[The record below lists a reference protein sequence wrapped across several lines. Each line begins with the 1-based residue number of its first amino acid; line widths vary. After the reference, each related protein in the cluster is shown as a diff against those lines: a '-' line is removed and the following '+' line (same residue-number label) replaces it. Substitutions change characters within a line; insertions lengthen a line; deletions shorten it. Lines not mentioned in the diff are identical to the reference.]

1 MWGEAFEIMLIQRYN
16 LILDCIPLAPQR
28 TSVCNL
34 RVKLVDRGFEISIRM
49 LQRDLQLLYEQ
60 GCFGLEKDMR
70 SKPYGWS
77 INSQWRGGNLK
88 IMSSEVAEHY
98 LLLEQLLP
106 QSVPSDVKQSVHT
119 KAEQALKRFTGRVPN
134 WLSTLPKPSLK
145 VNIDT
150 HLIAQIEH
158 AIKHKRAVSA
168 ELYRVLYDEAH
179 WLKFAELSFY
189 NLVEQG
195 GVLMAQFMVGELHDK
210 CYQMPVYRIRNVHIL
225 QKTRRE
231 PSAEQL
237 KSLRSAINK
246 GMKQET
252 IELIVKVPNHSA
264 VNQGFIELGELID
277 KQQIDDKNVLL
288 TYQTIDT
295 EQLTDELFKCAHW
308 IEVAKPEKLRQRIT
322 TKLKAAVNFYK

>member
-1 MWGEAFEIMLIQRYN
+1 MNSHRHLSILELVPIAPSSISTQQLQQKLIE
-16 LILDCIPLAPQR
+16 
-28 TSVCNL
+28 
-34 RVKLVDRGFEISIRM
+34 RGFELTCRM
-49 LQRDLQLLYEQ
+49 LQRDLQSLYNQ
-60 GCFGLEKDMR
+60 GCFGLEKDTR

-77 INSQWRGGNLK
+77 INTQWRGGK
-88 IMSSEVAEHY
+88 AQIMSSEVAGHY

-106 QSVPSDVKQSVHT
+106 QSVPSDVKRSVHT
-119 KAEQALKRFTGRVPN
+119 KAEQALKRFNGHVPD
-134 WLSTLPKPSLK
+134 WLSTMPKPPLK

-150 HLIAQIEH
+150 QLVAQIEH

-195 GVLMAQFMVGELHDK
+195 GVLMAQFMVGALHDK

-225 QKTRRE
+225 QKIRRE

-246 GMKQET
+246 GKSQET
-252 IELIVKVPNHSA
+252 IELVVKVPNHSA
-264 VNQGFIELGELID
+264 VNQGFIELGELTD
-277 KQQIDDKNVLL
+277 KQHIDDKNVLL
-288 TYQTIDT
+288 TYQTIDI

-308 IEVAKPEKLRQRIT
+308 LEVIKPEKLRQRIVS
-322 TKLKAAVNFYK
+322 KLKAATANYL

>member
-1 MWGEAFEIMLIQRYN
+1 MKPLRYLTLLEYIPISPLSISVKQLREN
-16 LILDCIPLAPQR
+16 L
-28 TSVCNL
+28 SL
-34 RVKLVDRGFEISIRM
+34 RGVELSTRM
-49 LQRDLQLLYEQ
+49 LQRDLQSLYEQ
-60 GCFGLEKDMR
+60 GCFGLEKDTR

-77 INSQWRGGNLK
+77 ISAQWRGGSAK

-106 QSVPSDVKQSVHT
+106 QSVPSDVKRSVHI
-119 KAEQALKRFTGRVPN
+119 KAEQALKRFNGHVPD
-134 WLSTLPKPSLK
+134 WLATLPKASLK
-145 VNIDT
+145 VNVDSQ
-150 HLIAQIEH
+150 LVAQIEH

-210 CYQMPVYRIRNVHIL
+210 CYQMPIYRIRNVHIL

-237 KSLRSAINK
+237 KTLRSAINK
-246 GMKQET
+246 GMSQEA
-252 IELIVKVPNHSA
+252 INLVVKVPSHSA
-264 VNQGFIELGELID
+264 VNQGFIELGQLID
-277 KQQIDDKNVLL
+277 KQHIDDKNVLL
-288 TYQTIDT
+288 TYQAIDT

-308 IEVAKPEKLRQRIT
+308 LEVIKPEKLRQRIVS
-322 TKLKAAVNFYK
+322 KLKAAANIYK

>member
-1 MWGEAFEIMLIQRYN
+1 MQIQRYN
-16 LILDCIPLAPQR
+16 LLFDCIPKAPQCV
-28 TSVCNL
+28 SVPDL
-34 RVKLVDRGFEISIRM
+34 KAKLSGRGFEISTRM
-49 LQRDLQLLYEQ
+49 LQRDLQSLYRQ
-60 GCFGLEKDMR
+60 GCFGLEKDTR

-77 INSQWRGGNLK
+77 INAQWRGVNAK
-88 IMSSEVAEHY
+88 VMSSEVAEHY

-106 QSVPSDVKQSVHT
+106 HSTPSDVKQSVNI
-119 KAEQALKRFTGRVPN
+119 KAEQALKRFNGHVPD

-150 HLIAQIEH
+150 QLVAQIEH

-189 NLVEQG
+189 NLLEQG

-225 QKTRRE
+225 QKIRRE

-246 GMKQET
+246 GKSQEA
-252 IELIVKVPNHSA
+252 IELVIKVPTHSA

-288 TYQTIDT
+288 TYQTIET

-308 IEVAKPEKLRQRIT
+308 LEVIQPECIRKRIT
-322 TKLKAAVNFYK
+322 TKLKAAASNYQ

>member
-1 MWGEAFEIMLIQRYN
+1 MISHRHLS
-16 LILDCIPLAPQR
+16 ILELVPIAPSSISTHQ
-28 TSVCNL
+28 L
-34 RVKLVDRGFEISIRM
+34 QQKLLERDFDISIRM
-49 LQRDLQLLYEQ
+49 LQRDLQSLYEQ
-60 GCFGLEKDMR
+60 ECFGIEKDTR

-77 INSQWRGGNLK
+77 INAQWRGGNAK
-88 IMSSEVAEHY
+88 IMGSEVAQHY

-106 QSVPSDVKQSVHT
+106 QSVPRDVKQSVRI
-119 KAEQALKRFTGRVPN
+119 KAEQALKRFNGHLPD
-134 WLSTLPKPSLK
+134 WLSTLPKPPLK
-145 VNIDT
+145 VNIDSK
-150 HLIAQIEH
+150 LVAQIEH

-168 ELYRVLYDEAH
+168 ELYRVLYDEAY

-231 PSAEQL
+231 PSNEQL

-246 GMKQET
+246 GMSQEA
-252 IELIVKVPNHSA
+252 IELIVKVPSHSA
-264 VNQGFIELGELID
+264 VNQGFIELGEQTD

-288 TYQTIDT
+288 TYQAIDT

-308 IEVAKPEKLRQRIT
+308 LEVIQPERIRKRIT
-322 TKLKAAVNFYK
+322 TKLKAAASNYQ

>member
-1 MWGEAFEIMLIQRYN
+1 
-16 LILDCIPLAPQR
+16 
-28 TSVCNL
+28 
-34 RVKLVDRGFEISIRM
+34 
-49 LQRDLQLLYEQ
+49 
-60 GCFGLEKDMR
+60 
-70 SKPYGWS
+70 
-77 INSQWRGGNLK
+77 
-88 IMSSEVAEHY
+88 MSSEVAEHY

-106 QSVPSDVKQSVHT
+106 QYVPSDVKQSVHT
-119 KAEQALKRFTGRVPN
+119 KAEQALKRVNGHVPE

-145 VNIDT
+145 VNVDT
-150 HLIAQIEH
+150 LLVEQIEH
-158 AIKHKRAVSA
+158 AIMHKRAVSA

-189 NLVEQG
+189 NIVEQG
-195 GVLMAQFMVGELHDK
+195 GVLMAQFMVGTLHDK

-246 GMKQET
+246 GMSQET
-252 IELIVKVPNHSA
+252 IELVIKVPTHSA
-264 VNQGFIELGELID
+264 VNQEFIELGELTD
-277 KQQIDDKNVLL
+277 KQYIDDKNVLL

-308 IEVAKPEKLRQRIT
+308 LEVIKPEKLRQRIIS
-322 TKLKAAVNFYK
+322 KLKAAANIYK

>member
-1 MWGEAFEIMLIQRYN
+1 MKPLRYLTLLEYIPISPLSISVKQLREN
-16 LILDCIPLAPQR
+16 L
-28 TSVCNL
+28 SL
-34 RVKLVDRGFEISIRM
+34 RGVELSTRM
-49 LQRDLQLLYEQ
+49 LQRDLQSLYEQ
-60 GCFGLEKDMR
+60 GCFGLEKDTR

-77 INSQWRGGNLK
+77 INAQWRGGSAK
-88 IMSSEVAEHY
+88 IMSCEVAEHY

-106 QSVPSDVKQSVHT
+106 QSIPSDVKRSVHI
-119 KAEQALKRFTGRVPN
+119 KAEQALKRFNGHLPD

-145 VNIDT
+145 VNIDSK
-150 HLIAQIEH
+150 LVAQIEH

-195 GVLMAQFMVGELHDK
+195 GVLMAQFMVGSLHDK

-252 IELIVKVPNHSA
+252 IELVVKVPSHSA
-264 VNQGFIELGELID
+264 VNQGFIELGELTD
-277 KQQIDDKNVLL
+277 KQHIDEKNVLF

-308 IEVAKPEKLRQRIT
+308 LEVIKPERIRKRIT
-322 TKLKAAVNFYK
+322 TKLKAAASNYQ

>member
-1 MWGEAFEIMLIQRYN
+1 MNTARHN
-16 LILDCIPLAPQR
+16 SILDYIPSSPKS
-28 TSVCNL
+28 TSVSEL
-34 RVKLVDRGFEISIRM
+34 QIALSKSGLDLSSRM
-49 LQRDLQLLYEQ
+49 LQRDLQSLYDQ
-60 GCFGLEKDMR
+60 GCFGLEKDTR

-77 INSQWRGGNLK
+77 INSQWRGGNAK
-88 IMSSEVAEHY
+88 VMSSEMAEHY

-106 QSVPSDVKQSVHT
+106 QSVPSDVKCSVHI
-119 KAEQALKRFTGRVPN
+119 KAEQAFKRFNGHVPE
-134 WLSTLPKPSLK
+134 WLSTLPKSSLK

-150 HLIAQIEH
+150 QLVEKIEH

-195 GVLMAQFMVGELHDK
+195 GVLMAQFMVGEFHDK

-231 PSAEQL
+231 PSNEQL

-246 GMKQET
+246 DMKQEA
-252 IELIVKVPNHSA
+252 IELIVKVPSHSA

-277 KQQIDDKNVLL
+277 KQQIDDKNVLF
-288 TYQTIDT
+288 TYQTIDS

-308 IEVAKPEKLRQRIT
+308 LEVVKPEKLRQRIT
-322 TKLKAAVNFYK
+322 TKLKAAANIYK

>member
-1 MWGEAFEIMLIQRYN
+1 MNSHRHL
-16 LILDCIPLAPQR
+16 LILELVPIAPRSISTQQLQR
-28 TSVCNL
+28 
-34 RVKLVDRGFEISIRM
+34 KLLERGFDISTRM
-49 LQRDLQLLYEQ
+49 LQRDLQSLYDQ
-60 GCFGLEKDMR
+60 GCFGLEKDTR

-77 INSQWRGGNLK
+77 INAQWRGGSAK
-88 IMSSEVAEHY
+88 IMSCEVAEHY

-106 QSVPSDVKQSVHT
+106 QSIPSDVKRSVHT
-119 KAEQALKRFTGRVPN
+119 KAEQALERFNGHVPD

-145 VNIDT
+145 VNIDSK
-150 HLIAQIEH
+150 LVAQIEH

-168 ELYRVLYDEAH
+168 ELYRVLYNEAH

-195 GVLMAQFMVGELHDK
+195 GVLMAQFMVGSLHDK

-246 GMKQET
+246 GMKQEA
-252 IELIVKVPNHSA
+252 IELVVKVPSHSA
-264 VNQGFIELGELID
+264 VNQGFIELGELTD
-277 KQQIDDKNVLL
+277 KQHIDEKNVLL

-308 IEVAKPEKLRQRIT
+308 LEVIKPERIRKRIT
-322 TKLKAAVNFYK
+322 TKLKAAASNYQ

>member
-1 MWGEAFEIMLIQRYN
+1 MNSHRHLS
-16 LILDCIPLAPQR
+16 ILELVPVAPSSLSTQQ
-28 TSVCNL
+28 L
-34 RVKLVDRGFEISIRM
+34 QQKLTERGFDLSTRM
-49 LQRDLQLLYEQ
+49 LQRDLQSLYQQ
-60 GCFGLEKDMR
+60 GCFGLEKDTR

-77 INSQWRGGNLK
+77 INAQWRGGNAK
-88 IMSSEVAEHY
+88 VMSSEVAEHY

-106 QSVPSDVKQSVHT
+106 QSVSSDIKQSVNI
-119 KAEQALKRFTGRVPN
+119 KAEQALKRFNGHVPD
-134 WLSTLPKPSLK
+134 WLATLAKPSLK

-150 HLIAQIEH
+150 QLVAQIEH
-158 AIKHKRAVSA
+158 AIKHNRAVSA

-195 GVLMAQFMVGELHDK
+195 GVLMAQFMVGTLHDK

-231 PSAEQL
+231 PSTEQL

-246 GMKQET
+246 GMSQEA
-252 IELIVKVPNHSA
+252 IELVVKVHSHSA
-264 VNQGFIELGELID
+264 VNQGFIELGELTD

-295 EQLTDELFKCAHW
+295 EQLSDELFKCAHW
-308 IEVAKPEKLRQRIT
+308 LEVIQPERIRKRIT
-322 TKLKAAVNFYK
+322 TKLKAAASNYQ

>member
-1 MWGEAFEIMLIQRYN
+1 MISNRHFSILELVPIAPSSISTQQLQR
-16 LILDCIPLAPQR
+16 
-28 TSVCNL
+28 
-34 RVKLVDRGFEISIRM
+34 KLLERGFDISTRM
-49 LQRDLQLLYEQ
+49 LQRDLHSLYDQ
-60 GCFGLEKDMR
+60 GCFGLEKDTR
-70 SKPYGWS
+70 SKPFGWS
-77 INSQWRGGNLK
+77 INAQWRGSNSK
-88 IMSSEVAEHY
+88 VMSTEVAEHY

-106 QSVPSDVKQSVHT
+106 QSVPSDVKRSVHI
-119 KAEQALKRFTGRVPN
+119 KAEQALKRVNGHVPE
-134 WLSTLPKPSLK
+134 WLSTLPKPLLK
-145 VNIDT
+145 VNIDNQ
-150 HLIAQIEH
+150 LVAQIEH
-158 AIKHKRAVSA
+158 AIEYNRAVSA

-189 NLVEQG
+189 NLVKQG

-225 QKTRRE
+225 QKTRRD
-231 PSAEQL
+231 PSFEQL

-246 GMKQET
+246 GMSQEA
-252 IELIVKVPNHSA
+252 IELVVKAPSHSA

-308 IEVAKPEKLRQRIT
+308 LEVIQPERIRKRII
-322 TKLKAAVNFYK
+322 TKLKAAANIYK

>member
-1 MWGEAFEIMLIQRYN
+1 MITHRHNFILELIPSSPLSTSTKKLYEALCSKGLELS
-16 LILDCIPLAPQR
+16 
-28 TSVCNL
+28 T
-34 RVKLVDRGFEISIRM
+34 RM
-49 LQRDLQLLYEQ
+49 LQRDLQALYDQ
-60 GCFGLEKDMR
+60 GCFGLEKDTR

-77 INSQWRGGNLK
+77 ISAQWLGGNAK
-88 IMSSEVAEHY
+88 VMSSEVAEHY

-106 QSVPSDVKQSVHT
+106 QSAPSDIKHSVHT
-119 KAEQALKRFTGRVPN
+119 KAEQALKRFNGHVPD
-134 WLSTLPKPSLK
+134 WLSTLPKPPLK

-150 HLIAQIEH
+150 HLVAQIEH
-158 AIKHKRAVSA
+158 AIKHQRAVNA

-195 GVLMAQFMVGELHDK
+195 GVLMAQFMVGTLHDK
-210 CYQMPVYRIRNVHIL
+210 CYQMPVYRIRNVNIL

-252 IELIVKVPNHSA
+252 IELVVKVPIHSA
-264 VNQGFIELGELID
+264 VNQGFIELGELTD

-288 TYQTIDT
+288 TYQTTDT

-308 IEVAKPEKLRQRIT
+308 LEVIKPEKLRQRIT
-322 TKLKAAVNFYK
+322 TKLKAAANIYK

>member
-1 MWGEAFEIMLIQRYN
+1 MNSRRHFS
-16 LILDCIPLAPQR
+16 ILELVPIAPSSISIHQ
-28 TSVCNL
+28 L
-34 RVKLVDRGFEISIRM
+34 QQKLLERGFDIPTRM
-49 LQRDLQLLYEQ
+49 LQRDLQSLYDQ
-60 GCFGLEKDMR
+60 GCFGLEKDTR
-70 SKPYGWS
+70 SKPFGWS
-77 INSQWRGGNLK
+77 INSQWRDSNSK
-88 IMSSEVAEHY
+88 VMSTEVAELY

-106 QSVPSDVKQSVHT
+106 QSVPSDVKQSVNI
-119 KAEQALKRFTGRVPN
+119 KAEQALKRFNGHVPD

-150 HLIAQIEH
+150 QLVEQIEH

-195 GVLMAQFMVGELHDK
+195 GVLMAQFMVGSLHDK

-231 PSAEQL
+231 PSNEQL

-246 GMKQET
+246 GMKQEA
-252 IELIVKVPNHSA
+252 IELIVKVPSHSA

-277 KQQIDDKNVLL
+277 KQHIDDKNVLL

-295 EQLTDELFKCAHW
+295 EQLVDELFKCAHW
-308 IEVAKPEKLRQRIT
+308 LEVIKPEKLRQRIA
-322 TKLKAAVNFYK
+322 TKLKAAATIYK

>member
-1 MWGEAFEIMLIQRYN
+1 MLTTRHN
-16 LILDCIPLAPQR
+16 LILDYVPPSPRSISIKQLQ
-28 TSVCNL
+28 TTL
-34 RVKLVDRGFEISIRM
+34 FKYGLEISIRM
-49 LQRDLQLLYEQ
+49 LQRDLQSLCDQ
-60 GCFGLEKDMR
+60 GCFGLEKDTR

-77 INSQWRGGNLK
+77 INAQWRGGSAK

-106 QSVPSDVKQSVHT
+106 QSIPSDVKRSVHI
-119 KAEQALKRFTGRVPN
+119 KAEQALKRFNGHLPD
-134 WLSTLPKPSLK
+134 WLSTLSKPSLK
-145 VNIDT
+145 VNIDSK
-150 HLIAQIEH
+150 LVAQIEH

-168 ELYRVLYDEAH
+168 ELYRVLYNEAH

-195 GVLMAQFMVGELHDK
+195 GVLMAQFMVGSLHDK

-246 GMKQET
+246 GMKQEA
-252 IELIVKVPNHSA
+252 IELVVKVPSHSA
-264 VNQGFIELGELID
+264 VNQGFIELGELTD
-277 KQQIDDKNVLL
+277 KQHIDEKNVLL

-308 IEVAKPEKLRQRIT
+308 LEVIKPERIRKRIT
-322 TKLKAAVNFYK
+322 TKLKAAASNYQ

>member
-1 MWGEAFEIMLIQRYN
+1 MISHRHLCILELVSIAPSSLSTHQLQQKLIEG
-16 LILDCIPLAPQR
+16 
-28 TSVCNL
+28 
-34 RVKLVDRGFEISIRM
+34 GFELSIRM
-49 LQRDLQLLYEQ
+49 LQRDLQSLYEQ
-60 GCFGLEKDMR
+60 GCFGLEKDTR

-77 INSQWRGGNLK
+77 INAQWRGGNAK
-88 IMSSEVAEHY
+88 VMSSEVAEHY

-106 QSVPSDVKQSVHT
+106 QSVPNDVKRSVHI
-119 KAEQALKRFTGRVPN
+119 KAEQALKRFNGYLPD

-150 HLIAQIEH
+150 QLVAQIEH
-158 AIKHKRAVSA
+158 AIRHKRAVSA
-168 ELYRVLYDEAH
+168 ELYRVLYGEAH

-189 NLVEQG
+189 NIVEQD
-195 GVLMAQFMVGELHDK
+195 GVLMAQFMVGEIHDK

-231 PSAEQL
+231 PSTEQL

-252 IELIVKVPNHSA
+252 IELVVKVPIHST

-277 KQQIDDKNVLL
+277 KQQIDDKNVLV

-308 IEVAKPEKLRQRIT
+308 LEVIKPEKLRQRIT
-322 TKLKAAVNFYK
+322 TKLKAAANIYK

>member
-1 MWGEAFEIMLIQRYN
+1 MLIQRYN
-16 LILDCIPLAPQR
+16 LILDCVSLEPQR
-28 TSVCNL
+28 ISVHDL
-34 RVKLVDRGFEISIRM
+34 RAKLSARGFEISTRM
-49 LQRDLQLLYEQ
+49 LQRDLQSLYEQ
-60 GCFGLEKDMR
+60 GCFGLEKDTR
-70 SKPYGWS
+70 SKPFGWS
-77 INSQWRGGNLK
+77 ISAQWRGGNSRV
-88 IMSSEVAEHY
+88 MSTEVAEHY

-106 QSVPSDVKQSVHT
+106 QSVPSDVKRSVHT
-119 KAEQALKRFTGRVPN
+119 KAEQALKRFNGHVPD
-134 WLSTLPKPSLK
+134 WLVTLPKPSLK

-150 HLIAQIEH
+150 HLVAQIEH

-195 GVLMAQFMVGELHDK
+195 GVLMAQFMVGSLHDK
-210 CYQMPVYRIRNVHIL
+210 CYQMPIYRIRNVHIL
-225 QKTRRE
+225 QKTRRD
-231 PSAEQL
+231 PSTEQL

-308 IEVAKPEKLRQRIT
+308 LEVIKPEKLRQRVT
-322 TKLKAAVNFYK
+322 TKLKAAANNYK

>member
-1 MWGEAFEIMLIQRYN
+1 MNSHRHL
-16 LILDCIPLAPQR
+16 LILELVPIAPSSISTHQ
-28 TSVCNL
+28 L
-34 RVKLVDRGFEISIRM
+34 QQKLLERDFDISIRM
-49 LQRDLQLLYEQ
+49 LQRDLQSLYEQ
-60 GCFGLEKDMR
+60 GCFGLEKDSR

-77 INSQWRGGNLK
+77 INAQWRSSNSRV
-88 IMSSEVAEHY
+88 MSTEVAEHY

-106 QSVPSDVKQSVHT
+106 QSIPSDVKRSVHI
-119 KAEQALKRFTGRVPN
+119 KAEQALKRFNGDVPD
-134 WLSTLPKPSLK
+134 WLATLPKPSLK
-145 VNIDT
+145 VIIDSK
-150 HLIAQIEH
+150 LVAQIEH

-168 ELYRVLYDEAH
+168 ELYRVLYNEAH

-195 GVLMAQFMVGELHDK
+195 GVLMAQFMVGSLHDK

-246 GMKQET
+246 GMKQEA

-264 VNQGFIELGELID
+264 VNQGFIELGELTD
-277 KQQIDDKNVLL
+277 KQHIDEKNVLL

-308 IEVAKPEKLRQRIT
+308 LEVIKPERIRKRIT
-322 TKLKAAVNFYK
+322 TKLKAAASNYQ